1 AIAFFEDISNQYA
14 YAFPLNGDWD
24 TFFNDTFRDSDW
36 EMWLC
41 ATETGVE
48 LYLDIAWE
56 DPKPDVTKAG
66 VVMVTGQPILPEGMT
81 LELERIARENKVSFT
96 SVVVQ
101 CLEYALDN
109 IGAGDTEKA

>member
-1 AIAFFEDISNQYA
+1 MLKIRPGY
-14 YAFPLNGDWD
+14 D
-24 TFFNDTFRDSDW
+24 T
-36 EMWLC
+36 
-41 ATETGVE
+41 
-48 LYLDIAWE
+48 
-56 DPKPDVTKAG
+56 VTK
-66 VVMVTGQPILPEGMT
+66 TLRLPEGMT